1 MGSIAEQRGRRKE
14 SISWKIEQCVI
25 KFEQQREN
33 RLGKKRSTDRSL
45 VIWTIL
51 KYQTIMSLES
61 LKERGERG
69 HG

>member
-1 MGSIAEQRGRRKE
+1 MGSIAEERGRRKE
-14 SISWKIEQCVI
+14 SMSWKIEQCVI
-25 KFEQQREN
+25 KFEQKREN
-33 RLGKKRSTDRSL
+33 RLGKRSTDRSL